1 MRMVKFMKIYI
12 RLAKRRARR
21 YIERWKMQKD
31 LRKSVLANYSKIF
44 DDQKN
49 HIVKRTSTGFISM
62 SQDTELYE
70 RVKKSVLVLS
80 SKYSEVM
87 TKCIAQNL
95 AKDSHQIKK
104 ALNSQLNNLVN
115 EILREII

>member
-1 MRMVKFMKIYI
+1 
-12 RLAKRRARR
+12 
-21 YIERWKMQKD
+21 MQKD

-49 HIVKRTSTGFISM
+49 HIVKRTSSGFVSM

-80 SKYSEVM
+80 SKYSETM
-87 TKCIAQNL
+87 TKCVAENL
-95 AKDSHQIKK
+95 AKDSHQVKR
-104 ALNSQLNNLVN
+104 ALNGELNNLIN